1 MIPTMDGPSPAQPAD
16 YANEDNVE
24 LCGHETKAL
33 RAIPGMAGGTGEFSY
48 TRNSRVQSQSIDLLK
63 PILEQHIAELTI
75 FHDRQAGSAVCM
87 ADFGCSTGA
96 NTLQYAEIC
105 SQTVQERCGVS
116 ASESGS
122 WEAPAVQYF
131 FCDLPSNDF
140 NTLFRQ
146 LEDWRNSRTAHSGAA
161 DDGHMRNFYAAA
173 LPGSF
178 YRRLLPPRSL
188 HIAISTFSV
197 QWMSQV
203 SYFRNL
209 MSPCNSSQQVQ

>member
-1 MIPTMDGPSPAQPAD
+1 
-16 YANEDNVE
+16 
-24 LCGHETKAL
+24 
-33 RAIPGMAGGTGEFSY
+33 MARGTGEFSY

-96 NTLQYAEIC
+96 NTLQYPEIC

-122 WEAPAVQYF
+122 WEAPVVQYF
-131 FCDLPSNDF
+131 FCDLPSDF

-146 LEDWRNSRTAHSGAA
+146 LEDWRNSRTAKSGAA